1 MSIYLSPL
9 SSSVSLR
16 KLRRGDRP
24 PLGPGEIGPNNAR
37 NRALKKRRRQAQAA
51 REQAAVVEARRRELE
66 NEFALDMVRARANA
80 RLAEEFGPEAARGGG
95 ALAHGGNF
103 RGGAFRGGAFRG
115 RGRGSRGTGGRGGAR
130 GGRGRGGA
138 RGGRGRGAGRGAFH
152 GAEADPGQREAPA
165 AGGPLP
171 DADEDEHMLVDEAR
185 AVPNEGAA
193 QNDACARRGPV
204 PQYEQ
209 EHRRA

>member
-1 MSIYLSPL
+1 MRAMGHEETAP
-9 SSSVSLR
+9 
-16 KLRRGDRP
+16 RGASCASCAGGIAP

-66 NEFALDMVRARANA
+66 NEFAVDMVRARANA

-115 RGRGSRGTGGRGGAR
+115 RG
-130 GGRGRGGA
+130 
-138 RGGRGRGAGRGAFH
+138 AGRGAFH

-165 AGGPLP
+165 AGDPLP
-171 DADEDEHMLVDEAR
+171 DADEDEPMLVDEAR